1 MTGYSSGLRRMMIE
15 VLNRKEQTVGRFG
28 IDSAGVEWESEGWL
42 HADVTWAKGKQAM
55 NAGALDVYGVI
66 LVRMNWTDAVNMR
79 SRIVWRGQTYQI
91 LAESFHDDFHDN
103 TIQFHA
109 QLIINDKRTTVKNNE
124 TEASSNS
131 AL

>member
-1 MTGYSSGLRRMMIE
+1 MTGYSSGLRRQMIE
-15 VLNRKEQTVGRFG
+15 ILNRKEQTVGRFG
-28 IDSAGVEWESEGWL
+28 IDSAGVEWQSEGWL
-42 HADVTWAKGKQAM
+42 HADVSWAKGKQAM

-79 SRIVWRGQTYQI
+79 SRIVWLGQTYQI

-109 QLIINDKRTTVKNNE
+109 QLIINDKRTTVKNNG
-124 TEASSNS
+124 EASINS
-131 AL
+131 TL

>member
-1 MTGYSSGLRRMMIE
+1 MMIE

-42 HADVTWAKGKQAM
+42 HADVEWQRGKQAM
-55 NAGALDVYGVI
+55 NAGSLDVYGVI
-66 LVRMNWTDAVNMR
+66 MVRMNWTDAVNMR
-79 SRIVWRGQTYQI
+79 SRIVWLGQTYQI

-131 AL
+131 SL

>member
-1 MTGYSSGLRRMMIE
+1 MMIE

-28 IDSAGVEWESEGWL
+28 IDSTGVEWKSNGWL
-42 HADVTWAKGKQAM
+42 HADVSWAKGKQAM

-124 TEASSNS
+124 TEASNNS